1 MESKM
6 SEASEEHYV
15 TNKANSEDCEARA
28 LVAKRFANDAN
39 LIGWLI

>member
-1 MESKM
+1 M

-15 TNKANSEDCEARA
+15 TNKANLEDCVARCA
-28 LVAKRFANDAN
+28 SVAKRFANDAN

>member
-1 MESKM
+1 M

-15 TNKANSEDCEARA
+15 TNKANLEDCLARRA
-28 LVAKRFANDAN
+28 SVAKRFANDAN